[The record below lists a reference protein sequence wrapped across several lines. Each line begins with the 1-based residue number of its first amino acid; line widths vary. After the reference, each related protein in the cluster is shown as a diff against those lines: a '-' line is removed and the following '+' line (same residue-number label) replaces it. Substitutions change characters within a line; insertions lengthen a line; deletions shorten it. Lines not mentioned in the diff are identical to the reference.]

1 MARLTDIVVDCAKPA
16 ALARFWAAA
25 LDDYEVEPYD
35 DKEIARL
42 KSLGIDDIEDDPGV
56 AMRHKSGGGP
66 RFFFQQVTEPKT
78 VKNRL
83 HLDLRPND
91 RAAEVERL
99 AELGATITNEMD
111 EGGNRW
117 TVMAD
122 PEGNEFCVTETW
134 RAAS

>member
-42 KSLGIDDIEDDPGV
+42 KSLGIDSIEDDPGV

-66 RFFFQQVTEPKT
+66 RFFFQQVPEQKT

-83 HLDLRPND
+83 HLDLRTHD
-91 RAAEVERL
+91 RAAEIERL
-99 AELGATITNEMD
+99 TALGASILRDVHELGRE
-111 EGGNRW
+111 W
-117 TVMAD
+117 TVMQD
-122 PEGNEFCVTETW
+122 PEGNEFCITRT
-134 RAAS
+134 A